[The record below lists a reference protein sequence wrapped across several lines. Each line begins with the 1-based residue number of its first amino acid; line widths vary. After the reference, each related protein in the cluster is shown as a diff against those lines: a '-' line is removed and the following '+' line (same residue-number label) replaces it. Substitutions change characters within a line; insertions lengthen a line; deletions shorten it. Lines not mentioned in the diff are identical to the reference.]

1 MKVVTSREFN
11 QDVSQAKRMARIE
24 PVFVTDRGR
33 PTHVLMSIET
43 YRRLTGQSETIV
55 DLLAMPG
62 LPAVDLPAVDL
73 DAARQTET
81 WDRRSEP

>member
-11 QDVSQAKRMARIE
+11 QDVSQAKRAARIE

-33 PTHVLMSIET
+33 PTHVLMSVED
-43 YRRLTGQSETIV
+43 YRRLTGHSETIV

-62 LPAVDLPAVDL
+62 LPAVDL

-81 WDRRSEP
+81 WDRRSEA